1 MSVTDQRVGDVLAG
15 FRRLGSRQDREGM
28 ARFAITAERVFG
40 VSLADIRT
48 EAKRLGRDHALAL
61 ALWDAGWRE
70 RPS

>member
-1 MSVTDQRVGDVLAG
+1 MSVTNERMGDVLAR
-15 FRRLGSRQDREGM
+15 FRRLGSRKNREGM

-40 VSLADIRT
+40 VSLGDIRA

-61 ALWDAGWRE
+61 ALWDTAWRE